1 MDAMKKKVNEV
12 MENQTHIL
20 EAIKYLNERIE
31 DIIDKKKK
39 DKCNEVKKIL
49 DSQEMI
55 DNIIVKNSDD
65 IMIIKKTRGGGGV
78 YCRFG

>member
-1 MDAMKKKVNEV
+1 MDAMEQKVNEV

-39 DKCNEVKKIL
+39 DKCNEVKDIL
-49 DSQEMI
+49 DS
-55 DNIIVKNSDD
+55 
-65 IMIIKKTRGGGGV
+65 
-78 YCRFG
+78 